1 MTIVPTLDRLAVAA
15 VICHVFPN
23 QDDAPVDLEEFCVV
37 EGIAVGGAAGVA
49 AIGVEVMTLRVA
61 KVLRSLAFPDTAVA
75 DELLKMRAA
84 YAVLN
89 YEHQTLRAAAQ
100 RVMSEMP
107 IGPGASPAMIALG
120 GNAYRPT
127 AT

>member
-1 MTIVPTLDRLAVAA
+1 MTTVPTLDRLAVALMISM
-15 VICHVFPN
+15 VLPN
-23 QDDAPVDLEEFCVV
+23 AEEIPADLLAFCLD
-37 EGIAVGGAAGVA
+37 ESASAGGRDGLYALPEDELA
-49 AIGVEVMTLRVA
+49 LRVYA
-61 KVLRSLAFPDTAVA
+61 VLRSLAFPDTAVA

-89 YEHQTLRAAAQ
+89 YEHQSLRAAAQ
-100 RVMSEMP
+100 RVLSEMP

>member
-1 MTIVPTLDRLAVAA
+1 MTTVPTLDRLAVAV
-15 VICHVFPN
+15 VICSVFPN
-23 QDDAPVDLEEFCVV
+23 RRDAPADIMEFCLK
-37 EGIAVGGAAGVA
+37 ELLAACGPKD
-49 AIGVEVMTLRVA
+49 MTLLCSNALASRVDA
-61 KVLRSLAFPDTAVA
+61 VLRSLAFPDTAVA

-89 YEHQTLRAAAQ
+89 YEHQSLRAAAQ

>member
-1 MTIVPTLDRLAVAA
+1 MTTVPTLDRLA
-15 VICHVFPN
+15 
-23 QDDAPVDLEEFCVV
+23 
-37 EGIAVGGAAGVA
+37 IAVVISMVLPNAEDVPADLLAFCLDEAASAGGRDGLYALPEDVVA
-49 AIGVEVMTLRVA
+49 SRVHA
-61 KVLRSLAFPDTAVA
+61 VLRSLAFPDTAVA

-89 YEHQTLRAAAQ
+89 YEHQSLRAAAQ

-120 GNAYRPT
+120 GNAYRPS